1 MIEAQGLRKHFG
13 AKLALDGISFSVPE
27 GQIYGLLGQNG
38 AGKTT
43 TMRILAC
50 LLSPDSGDAWVAG
63 VNVREHPHTVRE
75 SIGILT
81 EVPGL
86 YDRLKAYEYLD
97 FFGQVYDI
105 RQPARRARVE
115 ELMRLLELWDVRDQR
130 LRSFS
135 KGMKQKVAIARAL
148 IHRPRVLL
156 FDEPTAALDPEA
168 AKTVRDHL
176 VELIRSERCTV
187 LLCTHNLAEAERLC
201 WRISIIQHGRAVAE
215 GSPIDLKFSV
225 AHAVR
230 LTLRA
235 ILPEYLTL
243 VSAVPGVESVADE
256 NGTIT
261 FRASDAA
268 RVNPIVVRELVE
280 AGAEV
285 MAIHLDTVGL
295 EDAYLHFMRNGLD
308 GANVPDHASR
318 AH

>member
-1 MIEAQGLRKHFG
+1 MIEAQGLQKRFRDKM
-13 AKLALDGISFSVPE
+13 ALDGMTFSVPE
-27 GQIYGLLGQNG
+27 GKIYGLLGPNG

-50 LLSPDSGDAWVAG
+50 LLSPDGGEAWVAG
-63 VNVREHPHTVRE
+63 HNVQKEPSAVRET
-75 SIGILT
+75 IGILT

-97 FFGQVYDI
+97 FFGKMYGLKG
-105 RQPARRARVE
+105 PARRARVE
-115 ELMRLLELWDVRDQR
+115 ELLRLLNLWDLRGQR

-148 IHRPRVLL
+148 IHKPRVLL

-176 VELIRSERCTV
+176 VELITSQRCTV

-201 WRISIIQHGRAVAE
+201 WRLTIVQQGRAVAE
-215 GSPIDLKFSV
+215 GTPIDLKAAV
-225 AHAVR
+225 ANDVR
-230 LTLRA
+230 LTLRSV
-235 ILPEYLTL
+235 LPEYVTL
-243 VSAVPGVESVADE
+243 VQSVPGVHGIDNQ

-261 FRASDAA
+261 YRTNDAA
-268 RVNPIVVRELVE
+268 TVNPAVVRELVH

-285 MAIHLDTVGL
+285 MALQLEAIGL
-295 EDAYLHFMRNGLD
+295 EDAYLHYMRNV
-308 GANVPDHASR
+308 ANGKDAPSNPAR
-318 AH
+318 AD